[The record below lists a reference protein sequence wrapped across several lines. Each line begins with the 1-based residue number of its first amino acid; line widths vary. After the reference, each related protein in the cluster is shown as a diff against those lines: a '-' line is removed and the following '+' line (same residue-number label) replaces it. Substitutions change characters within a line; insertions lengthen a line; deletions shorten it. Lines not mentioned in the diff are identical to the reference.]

1 MRFIHTA
8 DWHLGR
14 ILYGVHLTDDQAFL
28 LDQFVG
34 YARENKVDAVLIA
47 GDIYDRAVPPLEAV
61 RLLDETLAKLV
72 IDLNIPVFMI
82 PGNHDSGGRLG
93 FGSRIMSDKGLHV
106 INSLKPSEQIF
117 QLQDSYG
124 DVYLSAIPF
133 IDPVLARQYF
143 QDDGI
148 INQNSALKASI
159 SGISNLI
166 PPNARSIVLA
176 HAFVTGG
183 TVSDSERPIS
193 VGTAEEVEVSNFD
206 RFNYVALG
214 HLHRPQSISNKSI
227 NYSGSLLKYSFSEA
241 SHNKSFNFVE
251 MDAKGSC
258 TIEKVSLTAKHD
270 LRRIS
275 GTMQEILGNAAADR
289 HPDDYL
295 EVSLTDTGPILNALP
310 RLREV
315 YKNVMHIE
323 RPQFKVDRTKRIE
336 GDVTKLSDVDLFG
349 AFYKQVK
356 GVDLPETH
364 SMVLSKVLNDMLAEQ
379 REAEDATS

>member
-1 MRFIHTA
+1 LRFIHTA

-28 LDQFVG
+28 LDQFIEYV
-34 YARENKVDAVLIA
+34 RESQIDVVLIA

-61 RLLDETLAKLV
+61 KLLDETLARLV
-72 IDLNIPVFMI
+72 LDIGIPVFVI
-82 PGNHDSGGRLG
+82 PGNHDSSDRLG
-93 FGSRIMSDKGLHV
+93 FGSRIMSDKGLHLV
-106 INSLKPSEQIF
+106 NSLNPAEQVF
-117 QLQDSYG
+117 QLHDTFG
-124 DVYLSAIPF
+124 DVYVSAIPF
-133 IDPVLARQYF
+133 LEPVLARQFF

-148 INQNSALKASI
+148 VNQNTALKASI
-159 SGISNLI
+159 QSIRNNI
-166 PPNARSIVLA
+166 PSNARSVIMA

-183 TVSDSERPIS
+183 SVSDSERPLS
-193 VGTAEEVEVSNFD
+193 VGTAEEVNISNFIN
-206 RFNYVALG
+206 FNYTALG
-214 HLHRPQSISNKSI
+214 HLHRPQSISSVSI

-241 SHNKSFNFVE
+241 SHSKSFNLVE
-251 MDAKGSC
+251 MDKNGDCAV
-258 TIEKVSLTAKHD
+258 ERVSLIPKHD

-275 GTMQEILGNAAADR
+275 GTMQEILVNSAEDK

-295 EVSLTDTGPILNALP
+295 EVTLTDPGPILNALP

-323 RPQFKVDRTKRIE
+323 RPQFKADRTKRIE

-356 GVDLPETH
+356 GVDLPQTH
-364 SMVLSKVLNDMLAEQ
+364 AVVLSKVLNDMLSEH
-379 REAEDATS
+379 REVEDATS